1 MTNQTKFNDFE
12 EKLARSLHELEML
25 KSRFRDLVQEA
36 DELGLN
42 TTENFWPINYLSGIH
57 TDLVN
62 GANRA
67 LNLYGENFKPKKQ

>member
-1 MTNQTKFNDFE
+1 MTHQTKFNDFE

-57 TDLVN
+57 ADLVN